1 MTFIGLGKINKNLI
15 PLALGCIF
23 CFLNRIVNQSKETE
37 LFNNIILTNIFISAA
52 NLLIIIPYI
61 ISIFRSKKVGNNNT
75 NNKNNNN
82 NVQNN
87 LSTGNISLE
96 GSSLEYIYLDV
107 KVKVEEIKY
116 KKLFILLIAFIFF
129 ANYCMF
135 VYTFKLKT
143 NTWIMFILF
152 VSIFYYL
159 LFKSKLYRHHYLSI
173 IIILILGIV
182 IDIIL
187 GNYTTGE
194 NNYYLLITFS
204 ILRIILL
211 SFNYVLIK
219 YTIEKK
225 YVSLYTIGFFS
236 GILNLIFFIIFAI
249 LDSYFFHLNDY
260 KRYFENFKSSEL
272 LIIFGLMFTQLG
284 LYTTTFFIDKNE
296 SPCHIFIVFVFGQFA
311 YYFQN
316 FELPEG
322 SGIVIVCLILI
333 LFFSLVFNEIIEL
346 NFFGLSF
353 NTKKNIAFRAEN
365 ELVATIRRESE
376 ESIESFDEM
385 TELPNKVSD
394 EYQ

>member
-1 MTFIGLGKINKNLI
+1 MAFIGLGKINKNGI
-15 PLALGCIF
+15 PLIIASVF
-23 CFLNRIVNQSKETE
+23 CFLNRLINKIKEAE
-37 LFNNIILTNIFISAA
+37 LFKNVILTNIFISGADI
-52 NLLIIIPYI
+52 LIIIPYLI
-61 ISIFRSKKVGNNNT
+61 YKFRAKKIKHVN
-75 NNKNNNN
+75 
-82 NVQNN
+82 QNENQNSN
-87 LSTGNISLE
+87 LTRMESLKI
-96 GSSLEYIYLDV
+96 EYIYEDV
-107 KVKVEEIKY
+107 EDIENVQHKGSFV
-116 KKLFILLIAFIFF
+116 ILISLIFF
-129 ANYCMF
+129 CNYYIF
-135 VYTFKLKT
+135 VYTFSLET
-143 NTWIMFILF
+143 NTWIAYILF
-152 VSIFYYL
+152 TSIFYYL
-159 LFKSKLYRHHYLSI
+159 IFKSKLYKHQYLSI
-173 IIILILGIV
+173 TIILILGIV

-187 GNYTTGE
+187 ENYKSDAHDE
-194 NNYYLLITFS
+194 LLSLLLSFF
-204 ILRIILL
+204 RIILL

>member
-1 MTFIGLGKINKNLI
+1 MAFIGLGKINQNLI
-15 PLALGCIF
+15 PLSLGCIF
-23 CFLNRIVNQSKETE
+23 CFLNRIVNQAEGTE
-37 LFNNIILTNIFISAA
+37 LFQNIILTNIFISGA

-61 ISIFRSKKVGNNNT
+61 ISIFRTKKIGH
-75 NNKNNNN
+75 NNNN
-82 NVQNN
+82 LKDNS
-87 LSTGNISLE
+87 STGIK
-96 GSSLEYIYLDV
+96 SLEYIYNDV
-107 KVKVEEIKY
+107 NIEDVKY
-116 KKLFILLIAFIFF
+116 KKLFVLLIALVFF

-187 GNYTTGE
+187 GNYTSGE
-194 NNYYLLITFS
+194 DDYSVLMTLS

-249 LDSYFFHLNDY
+249 LDSYFFGLYDY
-260 KRYFENFKSSEL
+260 KGYFENFKSSEL

-284 LYTTTFFIDKNE
+284 LYTTTFLIDKID
-296 SPCHIFIVFVFGQFA
+296 SPCHVFIVFVFGQFA
-311 YYFQN
+311 YYFQD
-316 FELPEG
+316 FELPPG
-322 SGIVIVCLILI
+322 SGLVIVYLIFI
-333 LFFSLVFNEIIEL
+333 LFFSLILNEIIEL
-346 NFFGLSF
+346 NFFWF
-353 NTKKNIAFRAEN
+353 VI
-365 ELVATIRRESE
+365 
-376 ESIESFDEM
+376 
-385 TELPNKVSD
+385 
-394 EYQ
+394 